1 MERQR
6 KLLAA
11 LAGKLSQTAGDKD
24 LVACC
29 KAAVQLMKYTTT
41 DMTVDEA
48 YDLGSMIPDVDLAGI
63 ETRTAAGATGS
74 VGGMSVYK
82 LDLPQIQRDI
92 AELQVMVAERSRVAP
107 ERVAFVEVLNGSE
120 VPQLAARTADYLE
133 QRGFRVAKVDN
144 AQSRSYSVSTVLYK
158 PSGEQTADKVAT
170 TLEIPRESVSEAD
183 ALSESDADV
192 QVILGKTFD
201 VPRTGPSAPSRA
213 RPQARP
219 GSDTH
224 R

>member
-1 MERQR
+1 
-6 KLLAA
+6 
-11 LAGKLSQTAGDKD
+11 
-24 LVACC
+24 
-29 KAAVQLMKYTTT
+29 
-41 DMTVDEA
+41 
-48 YDLGSMIPDVDLAGI
+48 MIPDVDLAGI

-201 VPRTGPSAPSRA
+201 VPRSGPSAPSRA